1 VFLGASQFSGRPN
14 VWGTI
19 IAYFALAFGIK
30 GLQLV
35 SGSNSYW
42 IQHGPHHRGGPRCA
56 ARSAAPPQARCH
68 LVTPGPG

>member
-42 IQHGPHHRGGPRCA
+42 IQPLFEGTALIIAVALA
-56 ARSAAPPQARCH
+56 ARPAVQRRRKRA
-68 LVTPGPG
+68 VTS